1 MTKDRIEVVARALHE
16 AHKPWCDYTYP
27 FEHPMSSREVYETL
41 ARAAIKAI
49 TSGQREGDNG

>member
-27 FEHPMSSREVYETL
+27 FEHPMASRDVYETL
-41 ARAAIKAI
+41 AKAAIEAI
-49 TSGQREGDNG
+49 ASDRHKHGA